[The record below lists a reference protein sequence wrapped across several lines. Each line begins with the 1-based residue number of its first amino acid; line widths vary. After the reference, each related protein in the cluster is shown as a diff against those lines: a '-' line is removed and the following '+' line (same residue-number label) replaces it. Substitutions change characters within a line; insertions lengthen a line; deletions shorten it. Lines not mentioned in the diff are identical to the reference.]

1 MRTSELL
8 ERDRPSQGAY
18 VSTLRVL
25 LRLTNALLALLGLAM
40 LGYAVYMFLK
50 FNNTDFPSFGAAV
63 DGDPSPAPTPT
74 PVPPPTLPPP
84 PPPPSHK
91 LSFPWF
97 IFAFGGVGLFT
108 CITAASGLAGVSWNS
123 RALLGVYS
131 VLLVV
136 MLLAQAVVAAAL
148 FTDKSWRKYLP
159 PDETGEFK
167 RIERFVKSKLD
178 VCRWVGLAVLVVQ
191 LLSLALAYAL
201 STAQQRLLE
210 VSDDEEDEVW
220 GRRRPLLSSEP
231 ASPMERG
238 DARTDAWSAR
248 MRDKYGLDTSRYTY
262 NPEARTTSSGSELPA
277 RPQSAAAGRRCAIM

>member
-1 MRTSELL
+1 MRTSEVL
-8 ERDRPSQGAY
+8 ERDRPSHGAY

-50 FNNTDFPSFGAAV
+50 F
-63 DGDPSPAPTPT
+63 
-74 PVPPPTLPPP
+74 
-84 PPPPSHK
+84 
-91 LSFPWF
+91 

-108 CITAASGLAGVSWNS
+108 CITAASGLAGVTWNS
-123 RALLGVYS
+123 RALLGMYS

-148 FTDKSWRKYLP
+148 FTDKSWRRYLP
-159 PDETGEFK
+159 PDETGEVK
-167 RIERFVKSKLD
+167 KIERFVKSKLD

-210 VSDDEEDEVW
+210 VSDDDEDEVW

-231 ASPMERG
+231 ESPMERG

-262 NPEARTTSSGSELPA
+262 NPDDRRASSGSELPA
-277 RPQSAAAGRRCAIM
+277 GAETAATSRRCAVM